1 MIRGG
6 FDGAERGYS
15 RPMYSRPLQVPSPGV
30 LAESPDPLRSGRPC
44 DPRSRLLSL
53 AATCALLACALAGPG
68 LGADAELPAAPA
80 PRAAPPLT
88 THPRLWLRA
97 DDLPRLRSWATA
109 SNPAW
114 SQGLAPLAVRV
125 KADIDAGLVPGDDA
139 ENGANAWVEYPP
151 EAYAELCAFLSLIG
165 PEADRADWASRART
179 LLMYVIDRALP
190 GAAEGQPYRDP
201 EFSTSDRSRWHGEG
215 FGLTVDW
222 IYPSLTASDKEK
234 IRTVF
239 LRWAAEN
246 ADAAITGHDHPEPKG
261 VVNDPV
267 LVDSPDKTRWA
278 VNNYFTAHMRNLGL
292 MAMALDPADDPDGAL
307 RGQIASV
314 TGAWLY
320 TFDRGLRVDAQGG
333 LVPEGF
339 EYGPET
345 LGFAAQLLLA
355 LETAGVDD
363 PAVHGP
369 QVQFDGNPFWGDLV
383 TAFLHSISPVAVP
396 SPSQEGRPGFQP
408 AWYGDGQVYRAADF
422 IEVFGPLGVHD
433 RSAGNASRREALRW
447 IQTNVPLGGADG
459 LLERIADPG
468 DALQQSI
475 LYFLLLEPGLPAAA
489 DPRPALGRTHF
500 APGLGRI
507 LSRTDWGPSASWFSY
522 KLSYN
527 SVDHQYGDGN
537 QVELWRKGEWLTRER
552 TGWDLEYGGPRNH
565 NTLAIE
571 NDRPDHTDE
580 CAYRDINWKDGAQW
594 AYVATGDPTLV
605 SWGEGAGHLSV
616 TGDATNLYNS
626 EYELSTDVLH
636 ASRSVV
642 WLPPDHLVV
651 YDRAA
656 TRTAGR
662 FKRFWLA
669 FTGPA
674 AVSGPRTTVETPGG
688 QRLHVT
694 TLLPRDAALAVEPAS
709 ILHCGGAPAGADSAA
724 VDDPIRTFLRVEA
737 PGGPAATRFLHV
749 LEGAD
754 AGAPASAVRLVESTA
769 GTPYVGAAVGATAV
783 LFPVDLG
790 TAFTGV
796 SYPAPAGVTTH
807 KVTGLVPGGA
817 YTVAATA
824 TTVTVSSGGPLVA
837 DVGGVVTFVSGAAGP
852 WIASVEPARGPLAGG
867 TVVTVRG
874 GGFSAAATVAF
885 GGVPALSVTVVS
897 ASELRAT
904 TPPGAAAGAVTV
916 EVRNPDDTAVS
927 LAAGFVYEAAPSAA
941 TVLFVPIVLSLEGLG
956 GSSYSS
962 ELTFT
967 NRGSAEAALTL
978 TYAAAFGGGGGTA
991 VATVP
996 AGRQLVV
1003 PDAIAWLASLGVPL
1017 PSSGSRGGTL
1027 RVAAEGLVGAAD
1039 LGVAVRTTTAVP
1051 EGRAGLAYAGIGTG
1065 DLLGSSP
1072 ALVFGLRQ
1080 NATDRSNL
1088 AVAHA
1093 GPAGSGDVTLRATV
1107 VSGDP
1112 AMPSSHPLADV
1123 TLAPGGFFQ
1132 WTEVLA
1138 SEGLS
1143 LGNGFARIER
1153 VAGTAP
1159 WTAYGVVNDNGT
1171 NDGSFLPPVP
1181 DDGTRDAVR
1190 LVVPAVV
1197 ATGAFSTELVAA
1209 NTGSLSRTVAFE
1221 WVAGGIATPDHTAR
1235 FERTLAPGEQWI
1247 EPDVAAFL
1255 RAQGAQGVG
1264 GGTLAGALFATPDGA
1279 GVLLGARTS
1288 SAGARGRFG
1297 VFYAAVPDQAL
1308 AHTSA
1313 TLDLLVQDA
1322 ANRTN
1327 LGIVDAGAAGAPQGT
1342 YAVDLHDGETG
1353 AVVAT
1358 VGGLVV
1364 PASGWLQLG
1373 TVLSTHAPGTRFA
1386 HARVR
1391 RTSGPGPFLA
1401 YTVVNDGAS
1410 PGQRSGD
1417 GAYVAMGARE

>member
-1 MIRGG
+1 M
-6 FDGAERGYS
+6 
-15 RPMYSRPLQVPSPGV
+15 
-30 LAESPDPLRSGRPC
+30 
-44 DPRSRLLSL
+44 
-53 AATCALLACALAGPG
+53 
-68 LGADAELPAAPA
+68 
-80 PRAAPPLT
+80 
-88 THPRLWLRA
+88 
-97 DDLPRLRSWATA
+97 
-109 SNPAW
+109 
-114 SQGLAPLAVRV
+114 
-125 KADIDAGLVPGDDA
+125 
-139 ENGANAWVEYPP
+139 NGANAWVEYPP
-151 EAYAELCAFLSLIG
+151 EAYAELCAFLSLVG
-165 PEADRADWASRART
+165 PEADRADWAKRART
-179 LLMYVIDRALP
+179 LLMHVIDRALP

-201 EFSTSDRSRWHGEG
+201 EFSTGNRSRWHGEG
-215 FGLTVDW
+215 FGLAVDW
-222 IYPSLTASDKEK
+222 IYPYLTASDKEK

-267 LVDSPDKTRWA
+267 LVDSSEKTRWA

-320 TFDRGLRVDAQGG
+320 AFDRGLRIDASGG

-369 QVQFDGNPFWGDLV
+369 QVLFDGNPFWSDLV
-383 TAFLHSISPVAVP
+383 TAFLHSISPVPVP
-396 SPSQEGRPGFQP
+396 SASAEGRPVYLP

-433 RSAGNASRREALRW
+433 RRAGNATRGEALRW
-447 IQTNVPLGGADG
+447 IQTNVPVGGAEG
-459 LLERIADPG
+459 LLERIARPG

-475 LYFLLLEPGLPAAA
+475 LYFLLLEPGLAAAA
-489 DPRPALGRTHF
+489 DPRPALSRTWF

-507 LSRTDWGPSASWFSY
+507 LSRTGWEPSASWFSY

-527 SVDHQYGDGN
+527 TVDHQYGDGN
-537 QVELWRKGEWLTRER
+537 QIELWRKGEWLTRER

-565 NTLAIE
+565 NTLAIQ
-571 NDRPDHTDE
+571 NDRPDHSDE
-580 CAYRDINWKDGAQW
+580 CAYRDVNWKDGAQW

-605 SWGEGAGHLSV
+605 SWGEGAGHLAV

-626 EYELSTDVLH
+626 ERELSTDVLH
-636 ASRSVV
+636 ASRSAV

-669 FTGPA
+669 VTGPA

-688 QRLHVT
+688 QRLFVT

-709 ILHCGGAPAGADSAA
+709 ILQCGGAPAGADSAA

-737 PGGPAATRFLHV
+737 PGGPATTRFLHV

-754 AGAPASAVRLVESTA
+754 AGAPASATRLVESTA
-769 GTPYVGAAVGATAV
+769 GTPYVGAAVGGTAV
-783 LFPVDLG
+783 LFAVDLG
-790 TAFTGV
+790 TAFGGTT
-796 SYPAPAGVTTH
+796 YPAPAGVTTH
-807 KVTGLVPGGA
+807 KVTGLVPGDR
-817 YTVAATA
+817 YTVAFVGTS
-824 TTVTVSSGGPLVA
+824 VEVSAGGSLVA
-837 DVGGVVTFVSGAAGP
+837 DAGGVVTFVSGTAGP
-852 WIASVEPARGPLAGG
+852 WISSVEPSRGPLSGG

-874 GGFSAAATVAF
+874 GGFFAGATVAF
-885 GGVPALSVTVVS
+885 GGVPALSVTVAS

-927 LAAGFVYEAAPSAA
+927 LTSGFVYDAAPSPA
-941 TVLFVPIVLSLEGLG
+941 TVLFVPIVLSLEGLR

-967 NRGSAEAALTL
+967 NRGSAQAALTL
-978 TYAAAFGGGGGTA
+978 TYTAAFGGGSGTA
-991 VATVP
+991 AASVP

-1003 PDAIAWLASLGVPL
+1003 PDAIVWLASLGVPL

-1027 RVAAEGLVGAAD
+1027 RIVAEGLAQASD
-1039 LGVAVRTTTAVP
+1039 LGVVVRTTTAVP
-1051 EGRAGLAYAGIGTG
+1051 EGRAGLAYAGIGADG
-1065 DLLGSSP
+1065 LLGASP

-1093 GPAGSGDVTLRATV
+1093 GPNGSGNVTLRVTL

-1112 AMPSSHPLADV
+1112 AAPGSHQLSDV

-1132 WTEVLA
+1132 WPEVLA

-1143 LGNGFARIER
+1143 LSNGSARIER
-1153 VAGTAP
+1153 VAGAAP

-1171 NDGSFLPPVP
+1171 NDGSFLPLVP
-1181 DDGTRDAVR
+1181 EVGTAEDDRF
-1190 LVVPAVV
+1190 VVPAVV
-1197 ATGAFSTELVAA
+1197 SAGPFSTELVATNA
-1209 NTGSLSRTVAFE
+1209 DTATRTVRFA
-1221 WVAGGIATPDHTAR
+1221 WVAEGITTPDHTAR
-1235 FERTLAPGEQWI
+1235 FEKTLAPGQQWI

-1255 RAQGAQGVG
+1255 REL
-1264 GGTLAGALFATPDGA
+1264 GTAGIGSGSLAGALFATPDGG

-1288 SAGARGRFG
+1288 SAGSTGRYG
-1297 VFYAAVPDQAL
+1297 VFYAAVPDRAL
-1308 AHTSA
+1308 ARTSA
-1313 TLDLLVQDA
+1313 ALDLIVQDA
-1322 ANRTN
+1322 TNRTN
-1327 LGIVDAGAAGAPQGT
+1327 LAIVDAGAAGTPPGT
-1342 YAVDLHDGETG
+1342 YAVDLVDGETG
-1353 AVVAT
+1353 TALET
-1358 VGGLVV
+1358 VDGLVV
-1364 PASGWLQLG
+1364 PAGGWLQIG
-1373 TVLSTHAPGTRFA
+1373 MILSAHAPGTRAA
-1386 HARVR
+1386 HALVR
-1391 RTSGPGPFLA
+1391 RTSGAGPFLA

-1417 GAYVAMGARE
+1417 GAYVAMGGVR